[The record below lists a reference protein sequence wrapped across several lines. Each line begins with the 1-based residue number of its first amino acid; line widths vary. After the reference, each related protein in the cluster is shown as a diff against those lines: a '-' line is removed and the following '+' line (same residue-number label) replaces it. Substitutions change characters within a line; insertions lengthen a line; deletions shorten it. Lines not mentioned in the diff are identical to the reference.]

1 MGRKNVR
8 IKKQEVLSM
17 SSRLSSDKG
26 YAKEEG
32 REATGNRL
40 LLFPL
45 LLSPLP

>member
-1 MGRKNVR
+1 
-8 IKKQEVLSM
+8 M

-40 LLFPL
+40 LFFPVSRL
-45 LLSPLP
+45 RIPKTPDFC

>member
-1 MGRKNVR
+1 
-8 IKKQEVLSM
+8 M

-40 LLFPL
+40 LFFPVSRL
-45 LLSPLP
+45 RISKTTDFC